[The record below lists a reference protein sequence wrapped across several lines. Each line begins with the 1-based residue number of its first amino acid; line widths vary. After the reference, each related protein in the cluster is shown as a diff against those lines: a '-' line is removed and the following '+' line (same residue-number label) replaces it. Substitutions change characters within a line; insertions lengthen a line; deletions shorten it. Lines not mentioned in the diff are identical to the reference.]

1 MQFHGEDS
9 NENAPLIRY
18 SEQTLPK
25 NDEVS
30 GAIQRLLLLVT
41 MRLPKFAIVE
51 RDDLE
56 DAVVTDA
63 FAEIA
68 KKACNIHQDSLIFVT
83 LKAMERFQIQ
93 AQGSPRWSELLET
106 RASICESLAHKFIRL
121 YDRERTERFVAAIMQ
136 KHDLKFAS
144 DQSGKYCA
152 MHGIIDRRTLFFNV
166 LILVAIELAVK
177 LHATKFL
184 LEPKVQRVIHDVWNG
199 YLLPHEEKDG
209 RVSFRSNAYIKRVK
223 SGFVDTHKILVPKYQ
238 NAIETVVTILFL
250 ILYSIVINSR
260 RADVPSVLEWVLY
273 SFVLAYVM
281 DDIRDIYNS
290 GTFHYY
296 SFWAWTN
303 TLTHL
308 VFIGS
313 FCLRIAAMTKTGDTR
328 DMLNNASIDVLSVV
342 SILLWFRVL
351 SVVCNTW
358 RYFGS
363 YTIIVQSMLSDSL
376 MFFFLLIWVILGFFQ
391 AFIALRTE
399 DTASDNDFS
408 EITALLLRGYLMAP
422 DFEQANVFH
431 DIIGEP
437 LFYAYIFLV
446 SVVLQSFLTSVF
458 SDSFSRISED
468 AKVSFIKAQYLA
480 NFAYRVIVAVD
491 TRHSLPPPFNLA
503 DLVLL
508 RLPSLC
514 MTKKFYDKFR
524 YYVLSAIFFMPL
536 LIVSFHEKVLLHLDN
551 ARSDD
556 SLSDDEGTMS
566 EEQDFT
572 TIDDDEVRDLKSV
585 VGEDDLEKIQKLAQ
599 KTVQRSKE
607 DDTNS
612 VSPNEILHADIKRV
626 VRMLDTIDQRLVRLE
641 ANTAPE
647 GDK

>member
-1 MQFHGEDS
+1 
-9 NENAPLIRY
+9 
-18 SEQTLPK
+18 
-25 NDEVS
+25 
-30 GAIQRLLLLVT
+30 
-41 MRLPKFAIVE
+41 
-51 RDDLE
+51 
-56 DAVVTDA
+56 
-63 FAEIA
+63 
-68 KKACNIHQDSLIFVT
+68 
-83 LKAMERFQIQ
+83 
-93 AQGSPRWSELLET
+93 
-106 RASICESLAHKFIRL
+106 
-121 YDRERTERFVAAIMQ
+121 MQ

-144 DQSGKYCA
+144 DQS
-152 MHGIIDRRTLFFNV
+152 
-166 LILVAIELAVK
+166 AIELAVK

-468 AKVSFIKAQYLA
+468 AKAQYLA

-524 YYVLSAIFFMPL
+524 YYVLSAIFFIPL

-585 VGEDDLEKIQKLAQ
+585 VGENDLEKIQKLAQ

>member
-1 MQFHGEDS
+1 MQLNVDNS
-9 NENAPLIRY
+9 NEHAPLIRY
-18 SEQTLPK
+18 SEEALPK

-63 FAEIA
+63 FADIA
-68 KKACNIHQDSLIFVT
+68 KKACHIHQDSLIFVT

-106 RASICESLAHKFIRL
+106 RASICEGLAHKFIRL
-121 YDRERTERFVAAIMQ
+121 YDKDRTERFVSAIMQ

-144 DQSGKYCA
+144 DQS
-152 MHGIIDRRTLFFNV
+152 
-166 LILVAIELAVK
+166 AIELAVK

-184 LEPKVQRVIHDVWNG
+184 LEPKVQKVIHDVWNG
-199 YLLPHEEKDG
+199 YLLPYEEKDG
-209 RVSFRSNAYIKRVK
+209 RVSFRTNGYMMRFKT
-223 SGFVDTHKILVPKYQ
+223 GLFDTHKILVPKYQ

-250 ILYSIVINSR
+250 VLYTIVINSR
-260 RADVPSVLEWVLY
+260 RADVPYALEWVLY
-273 SFVLAYVM
+273 TFVLAYVI

-313 FCLRIAAMTKTGDTR
+313 FCLRMAAMTATGDKR
-328 DMLNNASIDVLSVV
+328 DLLNNTSIDVLSVV

-408 EITALLLRGYLMAP
+408 EITALLLRGYLMSP
-422 DFEQANVFH
+422 DFEKANVFH

-458 SDSFSRISED
+458 SDSFSRISAD
-468 AKVSFIKAQYLA
+468 AKAQYLA

-491 TRHSLPPPFNLA
+491 TRHALPPPFNIA
-503 DLVLL
+503 DIVLL
-508 RLPSLC
+508 RIPSMC
-514 MTKKFYDKFR
+514 MSKQFYQQFR
-524 YYVLSAIFFMPL
+524 YYVLSIIFFLPL
-536 LIVSFHEKVLLHLDN
+536 LIVSFHEKVLLRLDN

-556 SLSDDEGTMS
+556 SLSDDEGTMN
-566 EEQDFT
+566 EEQDFMT
-572 TIDDDEVRDLKSV
+572 TDDDEVRELKAI
-585 VGEDDLEKIQKLAQ
+585 VGENDLEKIQKLAET
-599 KTVQRSKE
+599 TVQKSRE
-607 DDTNS
+607 DETTS
-612 VSPNEILHADIKRV
+612 ISPNEVLHADIKRV
-626 VRMLDTIDQRLVRLE
+626 VRMLDTIDQRLGRLE
-641 ANTAPE
+641 SNTTTQ
-647 GDK
+647 